1 MFSLEL
7 YTAASKKV
15 PQRYL
20 LANLVTMRVR
30 QLTRGADPLVDPED
44 MQVVD
49 VALKEIAT
57 GMVEPRKEVVPTS
70 EDLFKTTTDDDE
82 ETQE

>member
-7 YTAASKKV
+7 FTAASKKV

-30 QLTRGADPLVDPED
+30 QLARGADPLVDPED

-57 GMVEPRKEVVPTS
+57 GMVEPRKEVIPTS
-70 EDLFKTTTDDDE
+70 EDLFKTTPDE
-82 ETQE
+82 AEDAQE

>member
-30 QLTRGADPLVDPED
+30 QLARGADPLVDPED

-57 GMVEPRKEVVPTS
+57 GMVEPRKEVTPTS

>member
-57 GMVEPRKEVVPTS
+57 GMVEPRKEVAPTS

>member
-7 YTAASKKV
+7 FTAASKKV

-70 EDLFKTTTDDDE
+70 EDLFKTTTDDGE